1 MKRRQ
6 MRDGRWMQV
15 GPEKLRL
22 RSARR
27 IGPSRGGVIIVVALA
42 IAVAAATTG
51 VTGLSLSMPSLAAE
65 DLYTGKNPYV
75 QSDEIRVGEILKLVV
90 DEPVVVEYEY
100 EGDRDEHGVIKL
112 APDKQLFSFL
122 PGATDERSFNDHA
135 RGKIRSRVRLRLN
148 LAVRIAG
155 IENGVARFDGGRRLG
170 YEQSRLEQQM
180 TVAGAVSLAD
190 IAKDRTVLSRHVAD
204 LNLVVKGRPAER
216 RENLQLKQQPPSHD
230 GELPQI
236 KADMSDSEK
245 QRALLQYLNRLLGET
260 GTVVP

>member
-1 MKRRQ
+1 MHNARNREGY
-6 MRDGRWMQV
+6 RPRF
-15 GPEKLRL
+15 
-22 RSARR
+22 RSAWTR
-27 IGPSRGGVIIVVALA
+27 PLALA
-42 IAVAAATTG
+42 CCML
-51 VTGLSLSMPSLAAE
+51 GLPPAILLAE
-65 DLYTGKNPYV
+65 DLFNGKNPYV

-90 DEPVVVEYEY
+90 DEPLVVEYEY
-100 EGDRDEHGVIKL
+100 EGSRDDHGVIKL
-112 APDKQLFSFL
+112 APDKQLFAFL
-122 PGATDERSFNDHA
+122 PGATDERSFNDNV

-170 YEQSRLEQQM
+170 YEQGRMEQQM
-180 TVAGAVSLAD
+180 TATGAISLAD
-190 IAKDRTVLSRHVAD
+190 IAKDRTILSRHVAD

-216 RENLQLKQQPPSHD
+216 RENLQLKQQPPFHE

-236 KADMSDSEK
+236 KADMSDAEK